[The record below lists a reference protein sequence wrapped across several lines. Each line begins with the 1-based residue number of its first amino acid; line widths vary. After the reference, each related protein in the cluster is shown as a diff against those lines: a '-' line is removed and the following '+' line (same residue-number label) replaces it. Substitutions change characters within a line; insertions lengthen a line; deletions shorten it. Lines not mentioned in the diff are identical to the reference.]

1 MQRRMPSTWR
11 GHLFR
16 IVFLFF
22 LVESGRIEYGVF
34 ILPPVSADLR
44 PAGRFSLFAPTG
56 SIAGAHGG
64 REEQLLSAARCA
76 WLEEQGEGAFM
87 KFLPAQISFFFQSR
101 TTRKNIRRLVKFFLL
116 LSVLIVL
123 YSILF
128 HVIME
133 YEEREFTWVTG
144 LYWTLT
150 VMSTLGFGD
159 ITFTSDLGRVF
170 SIAVLLS
177 GIILLLVMLPF
188 TFIHFFY
195 APWLEA
201 QSRARIPRELPPE
214 TRGHVILTNFD
225 PVSETLVEKLKQ
237 GGRPYVIVS
246 DSFQRAI
253 ELYEQGYNVVRG
265 DLDDPKSYELLRVQN
280 AAMVVN
286 SGEDM
291 VNTSISFTVR
301 ELTTQVPIVSNV
313 DEDESV
319 DILQLA
325 GSTFTFQFM
334 KMLGQ
339 ALARRT
345 LGASMGANV
354 IGRFDNLLIA
364 EAPAMRTPLE
374 GQTLLESGLRETTG
388 VTVIGIWERGRF
400 EIPRAHNRINSTT
413 VLVLAGLP
421 EQLNAYEKRYG
432 VYLKTDA
439 PVLILGGGR
448 VGHAASEVLRES
460 GIDFRI
466 VDKNPVA
473 CEHCDQA
480 ILGSAADINTLKRA
494 GINEAPSVII
504 TTHDDVMNIYLTI
517 YCRRLREDIQ
527 IVSRA
532 NLDRNVSTLHRAGA
546 DLVMSYSSISANTIM
561 NLLQPDEVL
570 MLAEGMNVFR
580 VPVGVSLSGVSLAE
594 AQIRRHTGCN
604 VIAIK
609 SEGVQI
615 INPDPSTR
623 LKAGDELVMI
633 GVSKDKWL
641 ESSRVK

>member
-1 MQRRMPSTWR
+1 
-11 GHLFR
+11 
-16 IVFLFF
+16 
-22 LVESGRIEYGVF
+22 
-34 ILPPVSADLR
+34 
-44 PAGRFSLFAPTG
+44 
-56 SIAGAHGG
+56 
-64 REEQLLSAARCA
+64 
-76 WLEEQGEGAFM
+76 M

>member
-201 QSRARIPRELPPE
+201 QSGARIPRELPPE
-214 TRGHVILTNFD
+214 TKGHVILTNFD

-345 LGASMGANV
+345 LG
-354 IGRFDNLLIA
+354 
-364 EAPAMRTPLE
+364 
-374 GQTLLESGLRETTG
+374 
-388 VTVIGIWERGRF
+388 
-400 EIPRAHNRINSTT
+400 RAWVPMLSDASTT
-413 VLVLAGLP
+413 CSSPKPLPCAPPGRPDPPGQQASRNHRGNGNRHMGKRQVRNPSSSQQDQFHDGARAGRPSRTAECVREALRRLP
-421 EQLNAYEKRYG
+421 ENGCSGA
-432 VYLKTDA
+432 D
-439 PVLILGGGR
+439 PGGGR

-494 GINEAPSVII
+494 GINEAPRSSSPL
-504 TTHDDVMNIYLTI
+504 TTT
-517 YCRRLREDIQ
+517 
-527 IVSRA
+527 
-532 NLDRNVSTLHRAGA
+532 
-546 DLVMSYSSISANTIM
+546 
-561 NLLQPDEVL
+561 
-570 MLAEGMNVFR
+570 
-580 VPVGVSLSGVSLAE
+580 
-594 AQIRRHTGCN
+594 
-604 VIAIK
+604 
-609 SEGVQI
+609 
-615 INPDPSTR
+615 
-623 LKAGDELVMI
+623 
-633 GVSKDKWL
+633 
-641 ESSRVK
+641 